1 MSRRLFEQAVEV
13 VLAHEGEAFTNH
25 PLDKGGPTRFGIAQ
39 RWNPDADVRE
49 LTREQAIEIYWQR
62 YWLGRGYD
70 QLPEAI
76 AIKVF
81 DLAVNLGEQTVIVCL
96 QRALRACG
104 IRVKIDGFV
113 GPETA
118 EAAHRANPTALMAA
132 LRSEAAGEYRCRIA
146 RNPGQQVF
154 QDGWTKRAYA

>member
-1 MSRRLFEQAVEV
+1 MLFERAVEV
-13 VLAHEGEAFTNH
+13 VLAHEGETYVNH
-25 PLDKGGPTRFGIAQ
+25 PLDKGGPTKFGIAQ
-39 RWNPDADVRE
+39 RWHPNVNVRE
-49 LTREQAIEIYWQR
+49 LTREQAIEIYWTR
-62 YWLGRGYD
+62 YWLGHGYD

-118 EAAHRANPTALMAA
+118 EATHRADPAALMAA
-132 LRSEAAGEYRCRIA
+132 LRSEAAGEYRCRAA
-146 RNPGQQVF
+146 RDPEQREF
-154 QDGWTKRAYA
+154 QDGWTSRAYA